1 ILQHNPLARAPMVRD
16 RRKKRPVMP
25 VEHEV
30 KLLAAASD
38 HLREIATMALDTG
51 MRRGELFHQF
61 AEDIDFERRVVS
73 VTHSKTPE
81 GEHRLIPL
89 TGRLYV
95 MLLPYQKR
103 KGPLF
108 TYNGESIGSLKTGWA
123 AALRRAKL
131 PHYRFHDLRH
141 TFNSR
146 LVECNVISDVRK
158 ELMGHSSGQDVH
170 SLYTHIEL
178 PQLRDAI
185 ARLDAWYLTKLS
197 SLQAAGEVNSL
208 PPDADT
214 DHPRKEE
221 SPHENYPG

>member
-1 ILQHNPLARAPMVRD
+1 
-16 RRKKRPVMP
+16 RKKRPVMP

-30 KLLAAASD
+30 RLLAAASD
-38 HLREIATMALDTG
+38 HLREIATMALDSG
-51 MRRGELFHQF
+51 MRRGELFRQL
-61 AEDIDFERRVVS
+61 AEDIDFERRLVS
-73 VTHSKTPE
+73 VTHSKTAE

-89 TGRLYV
+89 TQRLYV
-95 MLLPYQKR
+95 MLFPYQNR
-103 KGPLF
+103 NGLLF
-108 TYNGESIGSLKTGWA
+108 TCNGKAIGSLKTGWA
-123 AALRRAKL
+123 AALRRAGL

-185 ARLDAWYLTKLS
+185 RRLETWYSDKLS
-197 SLQAAGEVNSL
+197 SLKTAEEGSSL
-208 PPDADT
+208 LA
-214 DHPRKEE
+214 
-221 SPHENYPG
+221 SA